1 VLFRQV
7 EKQTLHLYG
16 SALLQE
22 RLNHFGAQR
31 SESLENEIRV
41 LIFGGRQLKRLEEFK
56 HRALRDR
63 DFYDEITI
71 TVFADAKIV
80 RQEIG
85 AHMANALRPRQSLE
99 PSRQP
104 FPGTGKKEKW
114 MCLAQG
120 QEMGEARKLQCGSP
134 TGVKEFGFFL
144 EAEYRSQPSG
154 SSGLNGKSSITN
166 AVQPPGTGIIN
177 CKLAG
182 YAVPLQPTGSENG
195 IGWGGKKALVYSFA

>member
-1 VLFRQV
+1 
-7 EKQTLHLYG
+7 
-16 SALLQE
+16 LLQE

-154 SSGLNGKSSITN
+154 SPGLNRKSSVAN
-166 AVQPPGTGIIN
+166 AMQPPGTGIIN

-195 IGWGGKKALVYSFA
+195 MGWGGKKALVYPFS